1 VKKLSFLFLIL
12 VFGLT
17 SQAQD
22 YSKDSIAALRYI
34 YKGGDAYE
42 VSTFPHQFK
51 TDQPKNIILMIGDG
65 MGVTHVFAAMTANR
79 GHLFLTNCKSIG
91 FTKTQSASD
100 YITDSAASGTA
111 LATGVKTN
119 NGVIGMDPTGK
130 PVANI
135 IEEVT
140 KHGLATGLVSTA
152 AITHATPAAFIAHE
166 RNRNM
171 YQAIATHFLD
181 TDIDVFIGGGYNHF
195 AKRRD
200 GRDLVKELKEKG
212 YQVLQDMEEIKKVE
226 HGKLAGLTA
235 PEHNPRV
242 PERGNMLPEATH
254 TAINILDKDADGF
267 FLMVE
272 GSEID
277 WGGHDNDTRY
287 IIDETLDFDRA
298 IGEALKFA
306 AEDGE
311 TLIIVTADH
320 ETGGF
325 AIVGGDMESGYV
337 KGAFTTGDHSAVMV
351 PVYAY
356 GPGAEKFT
364 GIMEN
369 TEIHHRIIELL
380 IDE

>member
-12 VFGLT
+12 FFGLT

-22 YSKDSIAALRYI
+22 YSSDSIAALRYL
-34 YKGGDAYE
+34 YKGGKAYE

-65 MGVTHVFAAMTANR
+65 MGVTHVFAALTANR

-111 LATGVKTN
+111 LATGVKTH
-119 NGVIGMDPTGK
+119 NGVIGMDATGK
-130 PVANI
+130 PVENI

-166 RNRNM
+166 RNRNF
-171 YQAIATHFLD
+171 YQAIAADFLD
-181 TDIDVFIGGGYNHF
+181 TDIDVFIGGGYDHF
-195 AKRRD
+195 ANRRD

-212 YQVLQDMEEIKKVE
+212 YQVLQDIEEIKKVE

-242 PERGNMLPEATH
+242 PERGNMLPVATH

-325 AIVGGDMESGYV
+325 AVVGGNMDSGYV

-364 GIMEN
+364 GIMDN
-369 TEIHHRIIELL
+369 TEIHHKIIELL
-380 IDE
+380 VDE